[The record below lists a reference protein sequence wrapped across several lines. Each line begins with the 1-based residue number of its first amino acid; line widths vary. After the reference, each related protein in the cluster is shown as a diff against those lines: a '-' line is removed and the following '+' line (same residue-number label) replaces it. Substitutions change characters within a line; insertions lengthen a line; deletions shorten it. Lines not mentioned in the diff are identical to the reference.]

1 MPWFF
6 IGDNIST
13 IPPQKQ
19 KKMENLLET
28 KSRSD
33 IIEYGEFSDFGVY
46 MVDNKT
52 GGWVCVF
59 NHRQTLTD
67 HAQSTHTNHKK
78 GCCCDISLLKLTDGQ
93 FENVKIKD

>member
-33 IIEYGEFSDFGVY
+33 IIEYGGFSDFGVH
-46 MVDNKT
+46 MVNNKT

-67 HAQSTHTNHKK
+67 HAQSA
-78 GCCCDISLLKLTDGQ
+78 SLAMTIMLSAGYCHDNTKTR
-93 FENVKIKD
+93 